1 VVLWTVATIALRNA
15 LPVSDGDVAIG
26 ASARVLADGA
36 VYRAIRSGTG
46 ATCWGAVE
54 STQRKRR
61 AYATIAC
68 LGDSLFSTS
77 SYSSTVG
84 STTTYYHDGVCP
96 LTWANVF
103 LGQRLHFGL
112 SLNFGV
118 AGETAAEVA
127 ARVGSVIAAAPDV
140 CVVNGG
146 GNDAIQKLSS
156 DVTIAALRSAYEA
169 LIAAG
174 ILVVALPIFPQGA
187 SWWAAMT
194 EGEATTQRLRINRVN
209 RWIRQYCRE
218 TAGIV
223 MADPNGALVDVTDAD
238 SVGVEAMFASDGLH
252 LSVKGAMHIGDLIAD
267 ALSVVVAPGASRLPE
282 HNIDMYDAAE
292 NPEGNLLENGMML
305 GTGGTAAN
313 EVTGDVAT
321 NWTARHVFGTF
332 GAGTIVASKEA
343 RTDGVGGDWQVLT
356 FTNLTGGTDLVY
368 ALRQEV
374 AGSSGYYAQGDTV
387 EAECEIAVSGADYV
401 ESVALI
407 VREYNGAGTAVTV
420 AKAGE
425 ATNDRYTAAAWS
437 GIYRTPAITLTAAI
451 GASSAL
457 QLDVSITVAGDL
469 GADAVVK
476 VGRVDLRKVT

>member
-1 VVLWTVATIALRNA
+1 MAVQWTVATIALRNA
-15 LPVSDGDVAIG
+15 LSVSDGDVAIG
-26 ASARVLADGA
+26 ASARVLADGNT
-36 VYRAIRSGTG
+36 YRAIRSGTG
-46 ATCWGAVE
+46 ATCWGAIE

-68 LGDSLFSTS
+68 LGDSLLSTS
-77 SYSSTVG
+77 SFSSTVG
-84 STTTYYHDGVCP
+84 STTTHYHDGVSP
-96 LTWANVF
+96 ITWANVF
-103 LGQRLHFGL
+103 LGQRLHFDS

-118 AGETAAEVA
+118 SGETAAEIA
-127 ARVGSVIAAAPDV
+127 ARVGSVVTTAPDV

-146 GNDAIQKLSS
+146 GNDAIQQISA
-156 DVTIAALRSAYEA
+156 VTTITALESIYEQ

-187 SWWAAMT
+187 SWWAEMT
-194 EGEATTQRLRINRVN
+194 EGEATTQRLRVNRIN
-209 RWIRQYCRE
+209 RWIRRFCRE
-218 TAGIV
+218 TPGIV
-223 MADPNGALVDVTDAD
+223 MVDPNGALVDVTDAD

-252 LSVKGAMHIGDLIAD
+252 LSAKGAMHIGDLIAD

-282 HNIDMYDAAE
+282 HNIDMYDATE
-292 NPEGNLLENGMML
+292 NPEGNLLANGTML

-313 EVTGDVAT
+313 EVTGDVASD
-321 NWTARHVFGTF
+321 WTARHVFGTY

-343 RTDGVGGDWQVLT
+343 RTDVGGDWQVLT
-356 FTNLTGGTDLVY
+356 FTNLTGGTDIVY

-374 AGSSGYYAQGDTV
+374 SGASGYYAPGDTV
-387 EAECEIAVSGADYV
+387 EAEAEIAVSGAEYV